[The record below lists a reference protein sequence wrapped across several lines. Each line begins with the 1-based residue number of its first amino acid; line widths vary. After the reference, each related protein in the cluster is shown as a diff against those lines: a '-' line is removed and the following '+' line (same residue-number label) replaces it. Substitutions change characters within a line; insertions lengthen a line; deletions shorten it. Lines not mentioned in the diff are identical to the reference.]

1 MRPSVIDPESR
12 GNIATTFR
20 LTEPLPLITFYP
32 AIVASAWFDG
42 FEPGLTT
49 TLLSAVIAE
58 HFWGSPVGLG
68 WAVRLS
74 APRPPPSSEECPRR
88 IPYGGAPRIHG
99 ELLKLG
105 IDLAERTVSRLLSK
119 LRPSQTRRSSPTMSA
134 TCPSPKPRPA
144 DKPLIFRL

>member
-1 MRPSVIDPESR
+1 VIDPESR

-32 AIVASAWFDG
+32 AIVASAWFGG
-42 FEPGLTT
+42 FGPGLTT

-74 APRPPPSSEECPRR
+74 APRPPPSSEEWP
-88 IPYGGAPRIHG
+88 
-99 ELLKLG
+99 
-105 IDLAERTVSRLLSK
+105 
-119 LRPSQTRRSSPTMSA
+119 
-134 TCPSPKPRPA
+134 
-144 DKPLIFRL
+144 